1 MSLLAALGSGRQA
14 RPMVQT
20 LWRFGAIAA
29 QLCAILVILRQFQI
43 ESRAFRELAVFA
55 FVGFG
60 IHYFLPH
67 KARLPFFALLSI
79 GSTFL
84 IFGWTNGAWMLG
96 FGVALLGICHL
107 PLHLGIRVALL
118 IAVGTFAAA
127 THVKWI
133 EGPWSPAIW
142 PILASMLMFRIVV
155 YLYDIRHEK
164 PSLARSI
171 SYFFMLPNV
180 CFPMFPVVD
189 YKGFR
194 RNYYDTDE
202 HRIYQTGVDWMVRG
216 IIHLILY
223 RIIYY
228 YLTITPT
235 DVIDPD
241 TLTQFLVS
249 NFLLY
254 LRISGD
260 FHLITGMLHLFGFN
274 LTPTHHLYC
283 LASSFTDFWR
293 RINIYWKDFMMKI
306 FYYPLFFR
314 LRRYGEIPAIIAAT
328 MIVFILTWLLH
339 SYQWFWLRGDFPITW
354 QDGIFWMML
363 ALLVVAGAL
372 REFKRGRQR
381 TLGSVEERWNDKVRR
396 GMRTVGIFV
405 TICVLWSIWTS
416 DSITQWAGLWS
427 FLWEGVPEYGSA
439 VPTLFLAVVAIV
451 FTAAILFGRES
462 SVEKRIQLAPH
473 FSLARSTIET
483 LVLLA
488 FITPI
493 GLPQVYSLFGA
504 SVGNVIVS
512 LKSGGLSR
520 ADAAA
525 MERGY
530 YEGLTNVN
538 RFNSQLWE
546 IYMGRPTGW
555 LDITGSGLTRLRDD
569 FLQVE
574 LARSFRSETEHGAI
588 VTNQWGMRDDAY
600 ELAPPAGTVR
610 GLLLGYSTVL
620 GWGVEHEE
628 TFEAVLERR
637 INDHLAENSA
647 GQFELLNLSVPG
659 YRPPQQAMALDE
671 SLKFGPHL
679 VFYTAAGREQW
690 NTINFLADILEKRV
704 EIPYGDLKALLDQA
718 GIQPDMDRGTIMK
731 RLKPH
736 QEALLKWVYTHIAG
750 GCTEWGIVPIWI
762 YLPPLDPTAGEAE
775 ERGRARELA
784 EEAGFEIIDLTGIYD
799 GDNIDTLSLE
809 QWDRHPNAAAHER
822 IAGRLYEA
830 IATRPEVFR
839 FSSW

>member
-1 MSLLAALGSGRQA
+1 MSLLAALGSGRQSH
-14 RPMVQT
+14 PMVQT
-20 LWRFGAIAA
+20 LWRFGAISV

-43 ESRAFRELAVFA
+43 ESRAFREVAIFA

-60 IHYFLPH
+60 IHYFLPRRF
-67 KARLPFFALLSI
+67 RLPFFALLSI
-79 GSTFL
+79 ASVFL
-84 IFGWTNGAWMLG
+84 IFGWINGAWMLG
-96 FGVALLGICHL
+96 FGAALLGICHL
-107 PLHLGIRVALL
+107 PLRLWIRAAVL
-118 IAVGTFAAA
+118 IAVAAFAAA

-142 PILASMLMFRIVV
+142 PILASMFMFRVVV
-155 YLYDIRHEK
+155 YLYDIRHEQ

-171 SYFFMLPNV
+171 GYFFMLPNI

-189 YKGFR
+189 FKGFR
-194 RNYYDTDE
+194 RTYYDADE

-228 YLTITPT
+228 YLTITPA

-274 LTPTHHLYC
+274 LIPTHHLYC

-306 FYYPLFFR
+306 FYYPLFFK

-328 MIVFILTWLLH
+328 MIVFLLTWLLH

-354 QDGIFWMML
+354 QDGIFWMVL

-381 TLGSVEERWNDKVRR
+381 TLGSIEERWKDKVRR
-396 GMRTVGIFV
+396 GLRTVGIFV

-416 DSITQWAGLWS
+416 DSIAQWAGLWS
-427 FLWEGVPEYGSA
+427 FLWEGVPRNGSA
-439 VPTLFLAVVAIV
+439 VPTLFLAVVVVV

-462 SVEKRIQLAPH
+462 SVEKRIQLAPRI
-473 FSLARSTIET
+473 SLARSTVET

-488 FITPI
+488 FVTPI

-588 VTNQWGMRDDAY
+588 VTNQWGMRDDSY
-600 ELAPPAGTVR
+600 DLIPPADTVR

-637 INDHLAENSA
+637 INDHLTQSSA
-647 GQFELLNLSVPG
+647 GRFELLNLSVPG
-659 YRPPQQAMALDE
+659 YRPPQQAMTLDE

-704 EIPYGDLKALLDQA
+704 EIPYGDLRALVDRA
-718 GIQPDMDRGTIMK
+718 GVQQGMDRDTILK

-736 QEALLKWVYTHIAG
+736 EEALLKWVYDHIASS
-750 GCTEWGIVPIWI
+750 CIDRGIAPVWI
-762 YLPPLDPTAGEAE
+762 YLPPLDPTAGEAA
-775 ERGRARELA
+775 ERSRARALA

-799 GDNIDTLSLE
+799 GDNMDALSLE

-822 IAGRLYEA
+822 IAGRLYTV
-830 IATRPEVFR
+830 IDTRPEAFK

>member
-1 MSLLAALGSGRQA
+1 MSLLAALGTGRQA
-14 RPMVQT
+14 HPMVQT
-20 LWRFGAIAA
+20 LWRFGAIAV

-43 ESRAFRELAVFA
+43 ESRAFREVAVLS

-67 KARLPFFALLSI
+67 TLRLPFFALLSI
-79 GSTFL
+79 GSVFL
-84 IFGWTNGAWMLG
+84 IFGWANGAWMLG
-96 FGVALLGICHL
+96 FGVGLLGICHL
-107 PLHLGIRVALL
+107 PLSIWIRAALL
-118 IAVGTFAAA
+118 LAAGVFAAA
-127 THVKWI
+127 MHVKLI

-142 PILASMLMFRIVV
+142 PILASMFMFRLVV
-155 YLYDIRHEK
+155 YLYDIRHEQ

-194 RNYYDTDE
+194 RTYYDTDE
-202 HRIYQTGVDWMVRG
+202 HRIYQTGVDWIVRG

-228 YLTITPT
+228 YMTITST

-274 LTPTHHLYC
+274 VIPTHHLYC

-328 MIVFILTWLLH
+328 MIVFLLTWLLH
-339 SYQWFWLRGDFPITW
+339 SYQWFWLRGDFPIMW
-354 QDGIFWMML
+354 QDGIFWMVL

-381 TLGSVEERWNDKVRR
+381 SLGSVEERWSDKGKR
-396 GMRTVGIFV
+396 GLRTVGIFV

-416 DSITQWAGLWS
+416 DSIVQWAGLWS
-427 FLWEGVPEYGSA
+427 FLWEGVPENGSA
-439 VPTLFLAVVAIV
+439 MPTLFLAVVVIV

-462 SVEKRIQLAPH
+462 SVEKRIQLAPRI
-473 FSLARSTIET
+473 SLARSTIET

-488 FITPI
+488 LVTPI

-546 IYMGRPTGW
+546 IYMSRPTGW

-588 VTNQWGMRDDAY
+588 VTNPWGMRDDDYA
-600 ELAPPAGTVR
+600 LVPPAGTVR

-620 GWGVEHEE
+620 GWGVQHEE
-628 TFEAVLERR
+628 TFEAVLERK
-637 INDHLAENSA
+637 INDHLAGNAA
-647 GQFELLNLSVPG
+647 GRFELLNLSVPG

-704 EIPYGDLKALLDQA
+704 EIPYGNLKALVDQA
-718 GIQPDMDRGTIMK
+718 GLQPGMDRGTILK
-731 RLKPH
+731 RLKP
-736 QEALLKWVYTHIAG
+736 QEEALLRWVYDHVAG
-750 GCTEWGIVPIWI
+750 SCIERGIVPVWI

-799 GDNIDTLSLE
+799 GEDIDTLSLQ
-809 QWDRHPNAAAHER
+809 QWDRHPNAVAHER
-822 IAGRLYEA
+822 IAGRLYRA
-830 IATRPEVFR
+830 IDARPEAFK